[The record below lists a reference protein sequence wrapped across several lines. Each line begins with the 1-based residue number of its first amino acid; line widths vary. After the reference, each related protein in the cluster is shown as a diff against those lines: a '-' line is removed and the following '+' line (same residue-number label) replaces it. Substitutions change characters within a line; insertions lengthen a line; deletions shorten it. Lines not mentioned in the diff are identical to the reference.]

1 MLLDFKMNE
10 KDVHLLIL
18 ATINIKTI
26 SGTTNLIG
34 NQKKKKIML
43 LNGTLFHEND
53 ALYFR
58 KFEKNRL
65 NFKHISRNRYYVEN
79 YT

>member
-18 ATINIKTI
+18 ATININTI

-43 LNGTLFHEND
+43 LNGT
-53 ALYFR
+53 
-58 KFEKNRL
+58 
-65 NFKHISRNRYYVEN
+65 I
-79 YT
+79 

>member
-1 MLLDFKMNE
+1 
-10 KDVHLLIL
+10 
-18 ATINIKTI
+18 
-26 SGTTNLIG
+26 
-34 NQKKKKIML
+34 ML